1 MEEVGKKNNLLVVLL
16 LLLLIASCGFIVYD
30 KFLKEDSGTCVNT
43 PSQNDKTSFYQNM
56 IKNRKTMNAYGH
68 GVEIVIDKDGNAY
81 YSAKKVKNAVGTKGD
96 YTIEGYEAGIDPKTN
111 SITNKLS
118 GYKLPVKNVIATY
131 YSEYGNGG
139 GRSYIFIKGDG
150 TIARLNYFIEDIDNS
165 EIEIIEF
172 EETVAGYK
180 DIVGILP
187 NNSNT
192 AADYNLYDINGNI
205 FD

>member
-1 MEEVGKKNNLLVVLL
+1 MEEVGKKNNALIIVL

-43 PSQNDKTSFYQNM
+43 PVQDNKTSFYQNM

-81 YSAKKVKNAVGTKGD
+81 YSAKKVKNAVGTKGE
-96 YTIEGYEAGIDPKTN
+96 YEIEGYDDRIDPKTN
-111 SITNKLS
+111 TMTNKLS
-118 GYKLPVKNVIATY
+118 GYKLPITNVIATY

-139 GRSYIFIKGDG
+139 GNSYIFIKGDG